1 MAARRGESEGINLI
15 SSTYSDDDD
24 EMEDMEHLEPPN
36 DDANDNKDLNNEDDS
51 KNNTS
56 EERVVDSANDDTP
69 PLSNDDSTPKP
80 TTNSRPLTPYLSS
93 PPPPQQLVLM
103 ESSRT
108 VMHRLTIV
116 DYGHD
121 EVALSPEAEE
131 GEIVGTGAVMISSQ
145 LQTTNVDVHEK
156 TPPGTALVVTPSS
169 QATTPQ
175 LSEQLD
181 TSESHPMNYAVNESE
196 TTVIEETVTVSV
208 EFPKDVDS
216 LDRFLPPP
224 PKAKC
229 SDELQEKINKFLYL
243 KRLGKS
249 YNAEVRNKKEYRN
262 PDFLLHAVTY
272 QDIDQIGSCFSKDV
286 FDPHGYDKSDYY
298 DEIEEVDMKREMERK
313 EQEKKKNQKVE
324 FVTGG
329 TQPGVVAQAPK
340 INIPIPGASTVASGG
355 LHPVPA
361 AVDSVARDGR
371 QNKKSKWDKVDG
383 DRRNLLPPGG
393 QDSVSAAGA
402 HAAFLSAANAGT
414 GYTAFAG
421 NKDEGKQRRK
431 DLAKG
436 RWTEDREPLIL
447 HLDSESVAGLC
458 DSGWNGCSQKLL

>member
-24 EMEDMEHLEPPN
+24 EMEDMEHQEPPN
-36 DDANDNKDLNNEDDS
+36 DDANDNMDLNNEDDS
-51 KNNTS
+51 KNNMS

-80 TTNSRPLTPYLSS
+80 PTDFRPLTPSLSS
-93 PPPPQQLVLM
+93 PPPQQLVLT
-103 ESSRT
+103 ELSRT

-131 GEIVGTGAVMISSQ
+131 GEIVGTSVVMISSQ

-156 TPPGTALVVTPSS
+156 TPPGTALVVTSSS
-169 QATTPQ
+169 QAATTQ

-181 TSESHPMNYAVNESE
+181 ASESHTMNYAVNESE
-196 TTVIEETVTVSV
+196 TTVIDETVTVSV
-208 EFPKDVDS
+208 EFHKDVDP
-216 LDRFLPPP
+216 LDRFLPLP

-262 PDFLLHAVTY
+262 PNFLLHAVTY

-298 DEIEEVDMKREMERK
+298 DEI
-313 EQEKKKNQKVE
+313 
-324 FVTGG
+324 
-329 TQPGVVAQAPK
+329 
-340 INIPIPGASTVASGG
+340 
-355 LHPVPA
+355 
-361 AVDSVARDGR
+361 
-371 QNKKSKWDKVDG
+371 
-383 DRRNLLPPGG
+383 
-393 QDSVSAAGA
+393 
-402 HAAFLSAANAGT
+402 
-414 GYTAFAG
+414 G
-421 NKDEGKQRRK
+421 NKDVGKQRRK

-447 HLDSESVAGLC
+447 HLDSESVVQLC
-458 DSGWNGCSQKLL
+458 DGGWNSCSQKLL

>member
-24 EMEDMEHLEPPN
+24 EMEDMEHQEHPN
-36 DDANDNKDLNNEDDS
+36 DDANHNMDLNNEDDS
-51 KNNTS
+51 KNNMS

-80 TTNSRPLTPYLSS
+80 PTDFRPLTPSLSS
-93 PPPPQQLVLM
+93 PPPQQLVLT
-103 ESSRT
+103 ELSRT
-108 VMHRLTIV
+108 VMHRLSIV

-131 GEIVGTGAVMISSQ
+131 GEIVGTSVVMISSQ

-156 TPPGTALVVTPSS
+156 TPPGTALVVTSSS
-169 QATTPQ
+169 QAATTQ

-181 TSESHPMNYAVNESE
+181 ASESHTMNYAVNESE
-196 TTVIEETVTVSV
+196 TTVIDETVTVSV
-208 EFPKDVDS
+208 EFHKDVDL
-216 LDRFLPPP
+216 LDRFLPLP

-272 QDIDQIGSCFSKDV
+272 QDIDQIGSCFSKEV

-298 DEIEEVDMKREMERK
+298 DEI
-313 EQEKKKNQKVE
+313 
-324 FVTGG
+324 
-329 TQPGVVAQAPK
+329 
-340 INIPIPGASTVASGG
+340 
-355 LHPVPA
+355 
-361 AVDSVARDGR
+361 
-371 QNKKSKWDKVDG
+371 
-383 DRRNLLPPGG
+383 G
-393 QDSVSAAGA
+393 Q
-402 HAAFLSAANAGT
+402 
-414 GYTAFAG
+414 
-421 NKDEGKQRRK
+421 
-431 DLAKG
+431 
-436 RWTEDREPLIL
+436 
-447 HLDSESVAGLC
+447 
-458 DSGWNGCSQKLL
+458 